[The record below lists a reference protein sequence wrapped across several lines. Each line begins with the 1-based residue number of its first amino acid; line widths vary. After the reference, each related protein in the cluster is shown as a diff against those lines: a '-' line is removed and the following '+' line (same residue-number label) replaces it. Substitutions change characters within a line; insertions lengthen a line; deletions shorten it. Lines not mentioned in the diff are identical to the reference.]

1 MSHLVIAPT
10 ETIITLT
17 YNEDEDNPNEFSYE
31 HGVNRKI
38 EGKEGI
44 DAIGK
49 RGGWNI
55 YYKGVLVDSFDG
67 HTKPIFINPEETIK
81 KYEKKYQEITNQQ

>member
-17 YNEDEDNPNEFSYE
+17 YNEDNPNEFSYE

-49 RGGWNI
+49 RDGWNV
-55 YYKGVLVDSFDG
+55 YYKGVLVETL
-67 HTKPIFINPEETIK
+67 HQNLAPHIKNPQEIIE
-81 KYEKKYQEITNQQ
+81 KYEIIYQQKIQGE